1 MMKKSL
7 ILLGIFLFSSLV
19 FAQGY
24 KLGLEIDESFS
35 PGEPISFRV
44 NVLDSQNSVVQG
56 SVEVE
61 IKDEGTGTL
70 IQKSVASGELVTV
83 NLEDDARAGLWSI
96 SAVYNEA
103 VVKEF
108 FSIESNEEVKFEI
121 QGDELIIKNIGNS
134 RYTKTIDIAIG
145 NAFSQ
150 KKVDLNVQESTRFR
164 LIAPD
169 GTYVVKVTDGK
180 TTFSRANVAL
190 TGNVIGIMDKDV
202 AESKGS
208 VTGGLRPG
216 SESLGEETFY
226 DSVRNKSFVYVF
238 ILVVVAA
245 AVLLAVERRYRSV

>member
-1 MMKKSL
+1 MVKKSL
-7 ILLGIFLFSSLV
+7 IILGILLLSSLV
-19 FAQGY
+19 VAQGY
-24 KLGLEIDESFS
+24 KLGIDVEESFP

-44 NVLDSQNSVVQG
+44 NVLDSQNNIVTG

-70 IQKSVASGELVTV
+70 IQKSVQSGELVTV
-83 NLEDDARAGLWSI
+83 NLEDGARAGLWRL
-96 SAVYNEA
+96 SANYQGETQEVFFNIEA
-103 VVKEF
+103 
-108 FSIESNEEVKFEI
+108 NEEVRFDI
-121 QGDELIIKNIGNS
+121 QGDELIITNVGNS
-134 RYTKTIDIAIG
+134 RYTQTVDIAIG

-150 KKVDLNVQESTRFR
+150 KKVDLSVGESVRFR

-169 GTYVVKVTDGK
+169 GNYVIKVTDGK

-190 TGNVIGIMDKDV
+190 TGNVIGIMDKEY

-216 SESLGEETFY
+216 EDTIGEETFY
-226 DSVRNKSFVYVF
+226 ENIRSKSFVYVF

-245 AVLLAVERRYRSV
+245 AILLAVERRYRSV